1 MNAAGKLFQSS
12 IELTDNQLHD
22 FKTEPY
28 FSPYFYLLGGSKLP
42 LEKAENILDTL
53 FETQQEDGRM
63 ALFIK
68 GIDTHFIQVPLHAGI
83 IWQYVQEIEDK
94 KIGRKL
100 VKKYFEKLVHSHLY
114 WYEHRDIEE
123 DGLVSIFHP
132 IESLLPTSCAW
143 DESLSAWK
151 KRTQLTEED
160 ISAALF
166 NKQKDHLTSS
176 QKPEKEWAMKDPV
189 VNTLLCWSNEAL
201 IAMGK
206 FIRKN
211 VSEIIQWN
219 ELALYSMNEE
229 LWDEEY
235 GIYRGYDLI
244 TKELPLSG
252 SIGGLLPL
260 LAGIPVQEQAEA
272 MLGALRLNFEK
283 PDFYKLAS
291 NSLYAD
297 VTQLEKPGR
306 GGMSLLMNWLI
317 FQGLSRFD
325 LIDFA
330 EQIKNDTVAM
340 VSEYGYYL
348 HYLPQK
354 DLVQNCGI
362 GKGNNP
368 FAVAILLH
376 FIHTDVSFYQETSED
391 PM

>member
-12 IELTDNQLHD
+12 IELTDDQLFV

-28 FSPYFYLLGGSKLP
+28 YAPYFFLLGGSKIP
-42 LEKAENILDTL
+42 VEKAETILDTL
-53 FETQQEDGRM
+53 FESQQNDGRM
-63 ALFIK
+63 ALFIESNE
-68 GIDTHFIQVPLHAGI
+68 TPFIQAPLHAGI
-83 IWQYVQEIEDK
+83 IWQYVQKIEDK

-100 VKKYFEKLVHSHLY
+100 VKKYFEKLVQSHLY
-114 WYEHRDIEE
+114 WYEHRDVEE

-132 IESLLPTSCAW
+132 IESLLPESCAW
-143 DESLSAWK
+143 DTPLNTWK
-151 KRTQLTEED
+151 KRAGSAEED
-160 ISAALF
+160 IFTTLL
-166 NKQKDHLTSS
+166 NKQKDLLNSL
-176 QKPEKEWAMKDPV
+176 QKPEKEWAIKDPV
-189 VNTLLCWSNEAL
+189 VNTILCWSNEAL

-235 GIYRGYDLI
+235 GIYRGYDII

-252 SIGGLLPL
+252 SLGGLLPL

-283 PDFYKLAS
+283 PDYYKLAS

-306 GGMSLLMNWLI
+306 GAMSLLMNWLI

-330 EQIKNDTVAM
+330 EQIKKDTLDM
-340 VSEYGYYL
+340 LSDYGYYL

-368 FAVAILLH
+368 FAVSILLH
-376 FIHTDVSFYQETSED
+376 FMHTDVTFYQETSED
-391 PM
+391 PG

>member
-12 IELTDNQLHD
+12 IELTEDQLLI

-28 FSPYFYLLGGSKLP
+28 FAPYFFLLGGSKLP
-42 LEKAENILDTL
+42 LEKAETILDTL
-53 FETQQEDGRM
+53 FESQQEDGRM
-63 ALFIK
+63 ALYLK
-68 GIDTHFIQVPLHAGI
+68 GIETPFIQAPLHAGI

-94 KIGRKL
+94 RTGRKL

-143 DESLSAWK
+143 DESLNAWK
-151 KRTQLTEED
+151 KRAHSTDED
-160 ISAALF
+160 ISTSLF
-166 NKQKDHLTSS
+166 NKQKDLLISS
-176 QKPEKEWAMKDPV
+176 QQPEKEWAMKDPV

-260 LAGIPVQEQAEA
+260 LAGIPVPEQAEA
-272 MLGALRLNFEK
+272 RVGALRLKFEQ
-283 PDFYKLAS
+283 PDFSKLAS
-291 NSLYAD
+291 NSRYAD
-297 VTQLEKPGR
+297 VTQ
-306 GGMSLLMNWLI
+306 
-317 FQGLSRFD
+317 
-325 LIDFA
+325 
-330 EQIKNDTVAM
+330 
-340 VSEYGYYL
+340 
-348 HYLPQK
+348 
-354 DLVQNCGI
+354 
-362 GKGNNP
+362 
-368 FAVAILLH
+368 
-376 FIHTDVSFYQETSED
+376 
-391 PM
+391 

>member
-12 IELTDNQLHD
+12 IELTDDQLLI
-22 FKTEPY
+22 FKSEPY
-28 FSPYFYLLGGSKLP
+28 FAPFFFLLGGSKLP
-42 LEKAENILDTL
+42 LEKAESILNTL
-53 FETQQEDGRM
+53 FESQKEDGRM
-63 ALFIK
+63 ALSIK
-68 GIDTHFIQVPLHAGI
+68 GIETPFIQAPLHAGI
-83 IWQYVQEIEDK
+83 IWQYAQEIEDK
-94 KIGRKL
+94 KIARTFI
-100 VKKYFEKLVHSHLY
+100 KKYFEKLVHSHLY
-114 WYEHRDIEE
+114 WYERRDFEE
-123 DGLVSIFHP
+123 DGLVSIVHP
-132 IESLLPTSCAW
+132 VESLLPESCSW
-143 DESLSAWK
+143 DESLQAWK
-151 KRTQLTEED
+151 KRTLSTED
-160 ISAALF
+160 NLSTALF
-166 NKQKDHLTSS
+166 NIQKDLLISS

-189 VNTLLCWSNEAL
+189 VNSLLCWSNEAL

-219 ELALYSMNEE
+219 ELALYSMNEQ

-291 NSLYAD
+291 NSLFAD
-297 VTQLEKPGR
+297 VTQVEKPCR
-306 GGMSLLMNWLI
+306 GAMSLLINWLL

-330 EQIKNDTVAM
+330 EQIKKDTIAL

-348 HYLPQK
+348 HYSPQK

-376 FIHTDVSFYQETSED
+376 FIHTDATFYQETSED
-391 PM
+391 PV

>member
-1 MNAAGKLFQSS
+1 MDAAGKLFQSS
-12 IELTDNQLHD
+12 IELTDDQLLV

-28 FSPYFYLLGGSKLP
+28 FAPYFFLLGGAKLP
-42 LEKAENILDTL
+42 VEKAETILDTL
-53 FETQQEDGRM
+53 FESQQSDGRM
-63 ALFIK
+63 ALFVH
-68 GIDTHFIQVPLHAGI
+68 GIETPFIQAPLHAGI
-83 IWQYVQEIEDK
+83 IWQYVQKIEDK
-94 KIGRKL
+94 KIGRKF
-100 VKKYFEKLVHSHLY
+100 VKKYFEKLVQSHLY
-114 WYEHRDIEE
+114 WYEHRDVEE
-123 DGLVSIFHP
+123 DGLVSIVHP
-132 IESLLPTSCAW
+132 IESLLPESCAW
-143 DESLSAWK
+143 DEPLAAWK
-151 KRTQLTEED
+151 KRTNAKEED
-160 ISAALF
+160 IFTALLT
-166 NKQKDHLTSS
+166 KQKDLLTFH
-176 QKPEKEWAMKDPV
+176 QKPEKEWSIKDPV
-189 VNTLLCWSNEAL
+189 VNTILCWSNEAL

-211 VSEIIQWN
+211 VGDIIQWN

-252 SIGGLLPL
+252 SLGGLLPL

-283 PDFYKLAS
+283 PDYYRLAS

-297 VTQLEKPGR
+297 VTQIEKPGR
-306 GGMSLLMNWLI
+306 GAMSLLMNWLI
-317 FQGLSRFD
+317 YQGLSRFD

-330 EQIKNDTVAM
+330 DQIKNDTIALI
-340 VSEYGYYL
+340 SEYGYYL

-354 DLVQNCGI
+354 KLVQNCGI

-368 FAVAILLH
+368 FAVSVLLH
-376 FIHTDVSFYQETSED
+376 FTQTDVTFYQETSED

>member
-12 IELTDNQLHD
+12 IELTDDQLFV

-28 FSPYFYLLGGSKLP
+28 YAPYFFLLGGSKIP
-42 LEKAENILDTL
+42 VEKAETILDTL
-53 FETQQEDGRM
+53 FESQQNDGRM
-63 ALFIK
+63 ALFIESNE
-68 GIDTHFIQVPLHAGI
+68 TPFIQAPLHAGI
-83 IWQYVQEIEDK
+83 IWQYVQKIEDK

-100 VKKYFEKLVHSHLY
+100 VKKYFEKLVQSHLY
-114 WYEHRDIEE
+114 WYEHRDVEE

-132 IESLLPTSCAW
+132 IESLLPESCAW
-143 DESLSAWK
+143 DTPLNTWK
-151 KRTQLTEED
+151 KRAGSAEED
-160 ISAALF
+160 IFTTLL
-166 NKQKDHLTSS
+166 NKQKDLLTSL
-176 QKPEKEWAMKDPV
+176 QKPEKEWAIKDPV
-189 VNTLLCWSNEAL
+189 VNTILCWSNEAL

-235 GIYRGYDLI
+235 GIYRGYDII

-252 SIGGLLPL
+252 SLGGLLPL

-283 PDFYKLAS
+283 HDYYKLAS

-306 GGMSLLMNWLI
+306 GAMSLLMNWLI

-330 EQIKNDTVAM
+330 EQIKKDTLDM
-340 VSEYGYYL
+340 LSDYGYYL

-368 FAVAILLH
+368 FAVSILLH
-376 FIHTDVSFYQETSED
+376 FMHTDVTFYQETSED
-391 PM
+391 PG

>member
-1 MNAAGKLFQSS
+1 MNAASKLFQSS
-12 IELTDNQLHD
+12 IELTDDQLFV

-28 FSPYFYLLGGSKLP
+28 YAPYFFLLGGSKIP
-42 LEKAENILDTL
+42 VEKAETILDTL
-53 FETQQEDGRM
+53 FESQQNDGRM
-63 ALFIK
+63 ALFIESNE
-68 GIDTHFIQVPLHAGI
+68 TPFIQAPLHAGI
-83 IWQYVQEIEDK
+83 IWQYVQKIEDK

-100 VKKYFEKLVHSHLY
+100 VKKYFEKLVQSHLY
-114 WYEHRDIEE
+114 WYEHRDVEE

-132 IESLLPTSCAW
+132 IESLLPESCAW
-143 DESLSAWK
+143 DTPLNTWK
-151 KRTQLTEED
+151 KRAGSAEED
-160 ISAALF
+160 IFTTLL
-166 NKQKDHLTSS
+166 NKQKDLLTSL
-176 QKPEKEWAMKDPV
+176 QKPEKEWAIKDPV
-189 VNTLLCWSNEAL
+189 VNTILCWSNEAL

-235 GIYRGYDLI
+235 GIYRGYDII

-252 SIGGLLPL
+252 SLGGLLPL

-283 PDFYKLAS
+283 PDYYKLAS

-306 GGMSLLMNWLI
+306 GAMSLLMNWLI

-330 EQIKNDTVAM
+330 EQIKKDTLDM
-340 VSEYGYYL
+340 LSDYGYYL

-368 FAVAILLH
+368 FAVSILLH
-376 FIHTDVSFYQETSED
+376 FMHTDVTFYQETSED
-391 PM
+391 PG

>member
-12 IELTDNQLHD
+12 IELSEDQLLV
-22 FKTEPY
+22 FKAEPY
-28 FSPYFYLLGGSKLP
+28 FASFFFLLGGSKLP
-42 LEKAENILDTL
+42 LEKAGSILDTL
-53 FETQQEDGRM
+53 FESQQEDGRM
-63 ALFIK
+63 ALSIK
-68 GIDTHFIQVPLHAGI
+68 GIDTPFIQAPIHAGI

-94 KIGRKL
+94 KIARTFI
-100 VKKYFEKLVHSHLY
+100 KKYFEKLVHSHLY

-123 DGLVSIFHP
+123 DGLVTIFHP
-132 IESLLPTSCAW
+132 VESLLPESCSW
-143 DESLSAWK
+143 DESLNAWK
-151 KRTQLTEED
+151 KRTQSTEDD
-160 ISAALF
+160 ISTALF
-166 NKQKDHLTSS
+166 NKQKDLFISS

-219 ELALYSMNEE
+219 ELALYSMNEQ

-283 PDFYKLAS
+283 PDVYKLAS

-297 VTQLEKPGR
+297 VTQIEKPCR
-306 GGMSLLMNWLI
+306 GAMSLLMNWLL

-330 EQIKNDTVAM
+330 EQIKKDTIAL

-376 FIHTDVSFYQETSED
+376 FMHTDATFYQETSED
-391 PM
+391 PV